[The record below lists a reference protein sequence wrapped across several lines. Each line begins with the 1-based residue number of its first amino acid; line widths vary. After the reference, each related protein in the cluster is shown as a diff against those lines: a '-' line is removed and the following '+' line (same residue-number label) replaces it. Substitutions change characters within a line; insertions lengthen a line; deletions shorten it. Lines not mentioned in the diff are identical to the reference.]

1 MDDMMSG
8 DAEEED
14 DSEAAVT
21 NGDDKVKPVAVKK
34 EDSVSSVK
42 SDASVNSPGLLSTS
56 MREATK
62 GGLSQFTKMNS
73 KILEIVSQNNV
84 LLLERVRDMEET
96 CQKQVKEKDEQIKR
110 LQNLLATKDEHLKNL
125 TGKLSASSDFEEK
138 AKKFFGENEDFYKK
152 KVEDV
157 TKANKELAAKLGES
171 ESRRM
176 ENLLEE
182 ADTTKIREA
191 VTGLTSI
198 TEDIQSKTE
207 QVWAVVQG
215 MDGGS
220 MSSMGGDGEKNK
232 DALAGSSTVG
242 LLHNKVDKM
251 IRLMVETSENQ
262 KKMNKTLGELLK
274 SGFHKAETPSTST
287 PAVPDEGGDRDREG
301 GERKRRRR
309 DRERSRER
317 EAEPVTKDKRSR
329 SPDSSIESSG
339 LQSGPVAATGGGID
353 HEFEEMKWGLN
364 MALIGDGHWKSFHMV
379 EDIHNIVSRMEA
391 KVNFRVM
398 GKDGETLSRMYD
410 DQRESLIS
418 PLPVRCSK
426 VGISVGTYDLKDNSL
441 ITLKEASMEEVRRR
455 NEPKMMAKAGLLRD
469 LVMRLNSQNKSV
481 VVMIPPHGED
491 RIELHH
497 HWEEIILAT
506 LKDIKFPKIRILNM
520 AQVMRSTMS
529 EFRNNDD
536 YLDMWLAPSTK
547 PRPRTYLSQ
556 YGTRRMFYALRQTI
570 TAKTP
575 QAAGMGAWPEVGQA
589 GGGGGAGHKA
599 LIPNPAEY
607 PCPRCTRHHPGTPD
621 TCKSIDKMCRTCGN
635 VGHFR
640 EVHDI

>member
-110 LQNLLATKDEHLKNL
+110 LQNLLSNKDEQMKKL
-125 TGKLSASSDFEEK
+125 TSRIEAGAEFDEK
-138 AKKFFGENEDFYKK
+138 ARKFFGDNEDFYKK
-152 KVEDV
+152 KVEEV
-157 TKANKELAAKLGES
+157 NKANKELAAKLGES

-176 ENLLEE
+176 ENLLDE

-232 DALAGSSTVG
+232 DTLAGSSTVG

-287 PAVPDEGGDRDREG
+287 PAVPDEGGDR
-301 GERKRRRR
+301 
-309 DRERSRER
+309 ERSRER
-317 EAEPVTKDKRSR
+317 ETEPVTKDKRSR
-329 SPDSSIESSG
+329 SPDSSIESSS
-339 LQSGPVAATGGGID
+339 LQTGPVSATGGGID

-556 YGTRRMFYALRQTI
+556 YGTRRMFYA
-570 TAKTP
+570 P
-575 QAAGMGAWPEVGQA
+575 
-589 GGGGGAGHKA
+589 
-599 LIPNPAEY
+599 
-607 PCPRCTRHHPGTPD
+607 
-621 TCKSIDKMCRTCGN
+621 
-635 VGHFR
+635 
-640 EVHDI
+640 